1 MQNDSQHQEK
11 LILKAKKK
19 IHISCKTLIMI
30 HSWVLLG
37 SKPTNYLL
45 SGKVPKIGP
54 HCTRNFNMDDTSTP
68 QSFFD

>member
-1 MQNDSQHQEK
+1 
-11 LILKAKKK
+11 
-19 IHISCKTLIMI
+19 MI

-68 QSFFD
+68 QSSFDLVDKGISWL